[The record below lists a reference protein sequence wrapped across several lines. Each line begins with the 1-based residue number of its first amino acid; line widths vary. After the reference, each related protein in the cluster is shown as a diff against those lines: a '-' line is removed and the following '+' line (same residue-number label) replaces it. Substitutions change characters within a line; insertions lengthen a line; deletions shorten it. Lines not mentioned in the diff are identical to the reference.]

1 MDVLEHAIRG
11 VLSQKQEERWK
22 LIEFSFRMMQPAKRN
37 YEIYNKEL
45 LAIVE
50 ALTKWR
56 QYLLDATEKFEIW
69 TDHENLKNFREP

>member
-1 MDVLEHAIRG
+1 MDASKHAIEG
-11 VLSQKQEERWK
+11 VLFQEQEEKWK
-22 LIEFSFRMMQPAKRN
+22 PIAFLSRMMQLAEKN

-56 QYLLDATEKFEIW
+56 QYLLDTMEPFEV
-69 TDHENLKNFREP
+69 

>member
-1 MDVLEHAIRG
+1 
-11 VLSQKQEERWK
+11 
-22 LIEFSFRMMQPAKRN
+22 MQPVERN

-56 QYLLDATEKFEIW
+56 QYLLDTMEPFEVW
-69 TDHENLKNFREP
+69 MDHENLKYFQEPHKLNK